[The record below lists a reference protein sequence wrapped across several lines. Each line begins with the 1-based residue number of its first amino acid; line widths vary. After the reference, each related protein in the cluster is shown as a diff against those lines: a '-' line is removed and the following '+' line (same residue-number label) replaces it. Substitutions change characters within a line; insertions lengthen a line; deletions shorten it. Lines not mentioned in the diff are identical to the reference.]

1 VSITITIAGVDRSG
15 GVGQLVCDLLP
26 VLGAVLSPIAKN
38 LVHGV
43 GTAVALAK
51 LLGVRMSV

>member
-1 VSITITIAGVDRSG
+1 VSITIAGVDRSG